1 MGKPTGFIEIPRKP
15 GGYRPVQERTGDFG
29 EVEQRLND
37 EDRRAQ
43 AARCMDCGVPFCH
56 WACLLGNRNPEWQ
69 DALYKGNYREAYE
82 LLTATNPF
90 PEFTGRVC
98 PALCEKSCVLN
109 LHNEPV
115 TVRENECAVI
125 EQAFEKGYVK
135 PGSPFVRTGKRVAVI
150 GSGPAG
156 LAVADRLNRLGHKV
170 TVYEA
175 RDAAGGLLRYGI
187 PDFKLQ
193 KSVIDRRLEIMEAG
207 GICFRVNNA
216 VGKDIEGA
224 EIYNYYDAVC
234 LATGAMIPRDLAV
247 PGRNLSGIHFA
258 LDFLMQQNKMIRGIK
273 VPEEQRLTAEGKHV
287 LIIGGGDTGADC
299 VGTAIRQKALS
310 VTQIEI
316 MPEPPSERMAD
327 NPWPYWPNVL
337 RTSSSHLEG
346 CDRRWSLA
354 TKGFL
359 GKDGRVTAA
368 KVIGVTWSRS
378 GSGQRV
384 MSENGKKSQVLKADM
399 VLLCMGFLPEA
410 LDALV
415 KKLGLDTGRE
425 SKKLFVCGDARTGPG
440 LVLRAIAGGIS
451 AAEDIDTYLKTM

>member
-1 MGKPTGFIEIPRKP
+1 MSKIPRVAVREQDP
-15 GGYRPVQERTGDFG
+15 LERAHNFDEVSFGYNREEAILEASRCLQCKNPKCVSGCPVSINIPRFIASVNADHME
-29 EVEQRLND
+29 E
-37 EDRRAQ
+37 
-43 AARCMDCGVPFCH
+43 AASVIAADSSLPAVC
-56 WACLLGNRNPEWQ
+56 
-69 DALYKGNYREAYE
+69 
-82 LLTATNPF
+82 
-90 PEFTGRVC
+90 GRVC
-98 PALCEKSCVLN
+98 PQEIQCEGSCILGIKY
-109 LHNEPV
+109 EPV
-115 TVRENECAVI
+115 AIGKLERYVADWARKNSYSTVAV
-125 EQAFEKGYVK
+125 APYN
-135 PGSPFVRTGKRVAVI
+135 GKKVAVI

-273 VPEEQRLTAEGKHV
+273 VPEEQRLTADGKQV

-378 GSGQRV
+378 ASGRQV

-440 LVLRAIAGGIS
+440 IVLRAIAGGIS
-451 AAEDIDTYLKTM
+451 AAEDIDTYLKTR